1 MAAGRWRGGEGK
13 ARGGGG
19 MGGDGEERRRRRRLF
34 GCCWSWGIL
43 RVRVVGVGGE
53 AAGWRRA
60 GRGEQSFGRGHA
72 LLGAHL
78 SVTVYGLSSQA
89 MLKIIERLLLEFY
102 V

>member
-13 ARGGGG
+13 ARGGG
-19 MGGDGEERRRRRRLF
+19 DGRRRR
-34 GCCWSWGIL
+34 
-43 RVRVVGVGGE
+43 GE
-53 AAGWRRA
+53 ATATATFWLLLELGDFACAGGWRW
-60 GRGEQSFGRGHA
+60 GGGGWLETGWKGEQSFGRGHA

-78 SVTVYGLSSQA
+78 SVTVYGLASQA